1 MAVAIASTTM
11 TACISDSNG
20 LEKPFTTDPVEENM
34 FYACGIGEDQTRSA
48 ADTETILF
56 SEEDIVSF
64 NVTTREIKFKD
75 LEEPLYSRL
84 EPFHEIE
91 FHLGDDVLFTVSSFV
106 GLWDSRIFD
115 DIVLCFGNQES
126 INLDGKYYLYDCY
139 PLQFEDTEAVKANR
153 EKNKTR
159 WETFIRY
166 LDSKGKLTK

>member
-1 MAVAIASTTM
+1 MAIAIASMTL
-11 TACISDSNG
+11 TACISDNNEP
-20 LEKPFTTDPVEENM
+20 EKPFTTDPVEENM
-34 FYACGIGEDQTRSA
+34 FYACGIGEEQTRSA

-91 FHLGDDVLFTVSSFV
+91 FHLGEEVLFTVSSFV
-106 GLWDSRIFD
+106 GLWDSRVFD
-115 DIVLCFGNQES
+115 NIVLCYGNQES
-126 INLDGKYYLYDCY
+126 ITLDDKYYLYDCY
-139 PLQFEDTEAVKANR
+139 PLWLADTEVVKANR
-153 EKNKTR
+153 EKNKNQ
-159 WETFIRY
+159 WDTFIRY